1 MKEKI
6 RGLTA
11 DEITGISVV
20 IHTIYGDFEIQT
32 CGKIKEC
39 TFEQNIENMDVIG
52 SKYFLKIPTKVCFN
66 LSSATDKGY
75 KYIFSSGF
83 WEKFKNIL
91 DKESQERYNKGVE

>member
-20 IHTIYGDFEIQT
+20 VHTIYGDFEVQT

-39 TFEQNIENMDVIG
+39 TFEQNIDEYEEIG
-52 SKYFLKIPTKVCFN
+52 NKYLLKFPKRTSFN
-66 LSSATDKGY
+66 FFSTTDKGY
-75 KYIFSSGF
+75 KYIFSYGF